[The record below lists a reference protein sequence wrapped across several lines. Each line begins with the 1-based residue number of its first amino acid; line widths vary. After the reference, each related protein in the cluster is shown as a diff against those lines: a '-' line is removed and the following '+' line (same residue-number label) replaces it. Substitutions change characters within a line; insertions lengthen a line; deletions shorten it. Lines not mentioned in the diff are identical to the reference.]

1 MHLSIYVFS
10 VCMNAFEYL
19 CIQCVCECLCI
30 QCVYEC
36 LCIQCVYECVCEFIL
51 CGAVSTLV
59 TQSEQGAK
67 LADLS
72 SHALGHIS
80 LSLSLFICLSPPS
93 LSLSLSHSPS
103 LSPFLTITHTLS
115 PSLIYSLSLFL
126 SRSSLPH
133 SSPN

>member
-10 VCMNAFEYL
+10 VCMNAFEYLCIQCVCECL

-59 TQSEQGAK
+59 TRVSRE
-67 LADLS
+67 LS
-72 SHALGHIS
+72 WQIYQVMHWGTSLCLS
-80 LSLSLFICLSPPS
+80 LSLSVSLPPLSFS
-93 LSLSLSHSPS
+93 LSLSLSTRCPTVIRNQRDK
-103 LSPFLTITHTLS
+103 P
-115 PSLIYSLSLFL
+115 LIHQP
-126 SRSSLPH
+126 RI
-133 SSPN
+133 